1 MRKRI
6 AIDMDETIC
15 DTMARHLD
23 WYNQEFGQRLTK
35 QDLMGTKIY
44 HRVPAEHEARVRSYP
59 DNPDF
64 FVDLAPLPDAI
75 CTIQQLSQRF
85 DIYIATAAME
95 HPTSFTAKYEW
106 LVKHLPFLS
115 PMNFIF
121 CGNKG
126 IVNADYLID
135 DSSRHFQFFSGQGVL
150 FTAPHNV
157 NEAADVR
164 VNNWLEVGAMFL
176 DNSIE

>member
-15 DTMARHLD
+15 DTMSRHLD
-23 WYNQEFGQRLTK
+23 WYNTEFNDQLTK
-35 QDLMGTKIY
+35 ADLENTKIY
-44 HRVPAEHEARVRSYP
+44 HCVPPEHAARVRSYP

-64 FVDLAPLPDAI
+64 FVDIPPYEHAVEVIRELAEHY
-75 CTIQQLSQRF
+75 

-95 HPTSFTAKYEW
+95 HPTSFIPKYEW
-106 LVKHLPFLS
+106 LRKYLPFLS
-115 PMNFIF
+115 PMNFVF

-135 DSSRHFQFFSGQGVL
+135 DSSRHFQHFCGEAVL
-150 FTAPHNV
+150 FSAPHNLSEEGF
-157 NEAADVR
+157 NR
-164 VNNWLEVGAMFL
+164 VNNWLDVKAYF
-176 DNSIE
+176 DNK